1 MKNLFYQHN
10 IQFSMPFYAALPF
23 LIALLLSSCGG
34 GDGTST
40 AERLRQDQLN
50 EVKEGVLAEI
60 NNLKNE
66 IDKRIEYLEVEGGT
80 TTGNQVDAQLLE
92 YRKEL
97 NQQNELLAKEY
108 QNVQDATFEEWNDIV
123 ENASETINQVSQRT
137 NEITREIREI
147 VE

>member
-1 MKNLFYQHN
+1 
-10 IQFSMPFYAALPF
+10 MPFYAALPF